1 MEWWLVYCVFMEL
14 LDYIRYGVLISEYV
28 CDEMGTSWNGTI
40 VTFEDN
46 PIPAR
51 TEKRNSKD

>member
-1 MEWWLVYCVFMEL
+1 MEL